1 MEYLKIQIESDG
13 EIRKV
18 SVFEKILTFFIP
30 KANPD
35 YDEKIGIV
43 EFWLLEF
50 ESKESLPVREIG
62 LTPFGDAILKIPYKE
77 NYGYWTDNNI
87 KYPFFTKNFPCEVI
101 TAEYFESQWE
111 QI

>member
-1 MEYLKIQIESDG
+1 MEYLKIKVESD
-13 EIRKV
+13 EKIRKV
-18 SVFEKILTFFIP
+18 SVFEKIITFFIP

-35 YDEKIGIV
+35 YDEKIGTV

-50 ESKESLPVREIG
+50 ESKESLPNREIG
-62 LTPFGDAILKIPYKE
+62 LNPSGEVIMKMPYKE

-87 KYPFFTKNFPCEVI
+87 TYPYFTENFPCEVI